1 MCVIS
6 VVILFWSRDSNNN
19 GYVSNYLDLSSQL
32 NSLAKSS
39 QNSNV
44 IVFIALK
51 INSLVILFIVH
62 IQDFS
67 DVEGDIT

>member
-1 MCVIS
+1 MCVTS

>member
-1 MCVIS
+1 MCVTS
-6 VVILFWSRDSNNN
+6 VVILFWGRDSNNN
-19 GYVSNYLDLSSQL
+19 GYASNYLDLSSQL
-32 NSLAKSS
+32 NSPAKSS